1 MAAAAG
7 AVAAAAAAVEAAVAT
22 CPAEHPP
29 LPAFDRADSLGLD
42 VFSVEYGLEGKRRFI
57 VASRAHFWQRYSGM
71 VQRHYYEIIRAGAP
85 CHLYFD
91 LEFGRE
97 DNPGVDGAAA
107 VYALLSLLRDA
118 LRDRFSLDMQA
129 SVDYSEVTG
138 AMLCLLRDTL
148 CHRFSLDMQASVDYS
163 EVTGAMLCLLCDT
176 LCHRFSLDMQDDWVL
191 ELDSSTPTK
200 FSRHLIVRILGAAFA
215 SNAHVGTLVLQL
227 CAAARERRDQDERC
241 ARLIVRKGEEE
252 ALFVDPAVYSRNRAF
267 RLYLSSKSGKQTILR
282 NTGRFGG
289 AGLTQRETFFA
300 TLITDV
306 PAGARLLRCFEGETS
321 DEAAVAAGRRALSSR
336 AGSLSSGGGGSSI
349 GSAPRAGSGLR
360 AGMPGAIG
368 ASVSYGPC
376 PYPELEQFVCSVCC
390 EGGVQGRVR
399 SWVQLEDVMLFSMR
413 DNRWCGNVGRQHKS
427 NGIYIVV
434 DLREG
439 SWHQKCYD
447 PECRHYRSPL
457 TPLPPELRGLWQ
469 PPDEP
474 AAGWAA
480 GAGDTAGP
488 AAAEQHCM
496 AQQQVAAQPAVQ

>member
-118 LRDRFSLDMQA
+118 LRD
-129 SVDYSEVTG
+129 
-138 AMLCLLRDTL
+138 
-148 CHRFSLDMQASVDYS
+148 
-163 EVTGAMLCLLCDT
+163 
-176 LCHRFSLDMQDDWVL
+176 RFSLDMQDDWVL